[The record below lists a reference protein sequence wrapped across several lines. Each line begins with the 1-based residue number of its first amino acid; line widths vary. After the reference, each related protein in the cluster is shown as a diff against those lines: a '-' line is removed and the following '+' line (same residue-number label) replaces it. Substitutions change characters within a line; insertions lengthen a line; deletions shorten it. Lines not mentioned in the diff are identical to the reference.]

1 MNDPHAPLQH
11 HRGYLRLGWRVVVTV
26 LIVIAVFA
34 ELGISAARRDA
45 IDLLNPEAIRELLTV
60 CGVVVVAL
68 VGVYSVMVD
77 FVFWEGWMEGLP
89 DPNHLF
95 PDDPEGECDHRHF
108 VVYLDGIHQSEE
120 NHPPRVSDFLQT
132 LEQAI
137 DQDALLVK
145 GIEAYTITPVGLRST
160 PLAQWFWHRL
170 LRCRSTIPM
179 AGCVSSAPSVC
190 RPTT

>member
-95 PDDPEGECDHRHF
+95 PDDPEGGMR
-108 VVYLDGIHQSEE
+108 
-120 NHPPRVSDFLQT
+120 PPSFRRLSRWHSP
-132 LEQAI
+132 ER
-137 DQDALLVK
+137 
-145 GIEAYTITPVGLRST
+145 GEP
-160 PLAQWFWHRL
+160 PAQ
-170 LRCRSTIPM
+170 
-179 AGCVSSAPSVC
+179 GQ
-190 RPTT
+190 

>member
-11 HRGYLRLGWRVVVTV
+11 HRGHLRLGWRVVVTV

-34 ELGISAARRDA
+34 VLGISAVRRDA

-60 CGVVVVAL
+60 CGVVVVVAL

-95 PDDPEGECDHRHF
+95 PDDPEGECDHVISSSISMAFTRARRATRPGSVTSF
-108 VVYLDGIHQSEE
+108 RPSS
-120 NHPPRVSDFLQT
+120 R
-132 LEQAI
+132 
-137 DQDALLVK
+137 
-145 GIEAYTITPVGLRST
+145 RSIRT
-160 PLAQWFWHRL
+160 HCW
-170 LRCRSTIPM
+170 
-179 AGCVSSAPSVC
+179 
-190 RPTT
+190 